1 MGNILLLFL
10 VLFPMLLSAWV
21 FPLRRRDRRYRNWLI
36 QIIPAVELAAALL
49 LLLWPGAALELPGVF
64 GFGLR
69 LQAGSLGSLLALV
82 SAFLWAATGLNCPSY
97 FAAAEGCN
105 RFYFFWLLT
114 LGALMGVF
122 LAADLFTLFVFF
134 EMMSFTSY
142 VWVVQN
148 ETEEARQAGQTYLAV
163 AVIGGMAL
171 LAGLLLLQQLLGT
184 LEFSA
189 MAEAVSALPAE
200 KRGSLYVAG
209 GCALVGFGAK
219 AGMFPLHIWLP
230 KAHPVA
236 PAPASAL
243 LSGILTKS
251 GVFGV
256 LILCRYLFWTELPWN
271 TVVLAL
277 GVVTMVLGAVLAL
290 FSVDLKRT
298 LACSSMSQIGFILV
312 GTAMQGFLNGEN
324 ALAAWGTV
332 LHMLNHSLI
341 KLVLFVA
348 AGVVYLGTHSL
359 NLNDIRGWGR
369 NKPVLKVLFFVG
381 AASIA
386 GIPGFSGYVSK
397 TLLHESIVEYI
408 HVLEHAGAA
417 AGWFTT
423 VEWLFLLSG
432 GLTAAHMTKLFG
444 AIFVSSRA
452 VGQRPAL
459 KDYMSPGTHAALS
472 VGAALLLVLG
482 LTPGLTM
489 EPLAQWAGR
498 FLRADPGHSVHYFAW
513 VNLKGAC
520 ISLAIGAAVYLLVV
534 RGLLM
539 RREADGMVYLDRWP
553 ARLDLENLVYRPLLS
568 ALTFVGALCARVAA
582 SVGDWLVLLG
592 ERILFTK
599 APGIFVPK
607 RAENFGTYGRKPLRF
622 LTEET
627 FSFDLM
633 LAGGGLIVLLLYLLL
648 FSVQAQERVS
658 RLTLQDR
665 RLRNRLRSLR

>member
-49 LLLWPGAALELPGVF
+49 LLLWPGAALELPGVL

-230 KAHPVA
+230 KARTGVCPAVRHPDQERCFRCAHSLPVSVLDR
-236 PAPASAL
+236 ASL
-243 LSGILTKS
+243 EYSGTGPGRGDYGAGS
-251 GVFGV
+251 
-256 LILCRYLFWTELPWN
+256 C
-271 TVVLAL
+271 A
-277 GVVTMVLGAVLAL
+277 GAVLRRSEA
-290 FSVDLKRT
+290 D
-298 LACSSMSQIGFILV
+298 ACLLLHVPDRLYSGGHSHAGLPERRERP
-312 GTAMQGFLNGEN
+312 GGLGHG
-324 ALAAWGTV
+324 AAHAEP
-332 LHMLNHSLI
+332 LPHQ
-341 KLVLFVA
+341 
-348 AGVVYLGTHSL
+348 AGVVCG
-359 NLNDIRGWGR
+359 GR
-369 NKPVLKVLFFVG
+369 CGV
-381 AASIA
+381 
-386 GIPGFSGYVSK
+386 SG
-397 TLLHESIVEYI
+397 
-408 HVLEHAGAA
+408 
-417 AGWFTT
+417 
-423 VEWLFLLSG
+423 
-432 GLTAAHMTKLFG
+432 
-444 AIFVSSRA
+444 
-452 VGQRPAL
+452 
-459 KDYMSPGTHAALS
+459 
-472 VGAALLLVLG
+472 
-482 LTPGLTM
+482 
-489 EPLAQWAGR
+489 
-498 FLRADPGHSVHYFAW
+498 
-513 VNLKGAC
+513 N
-520 ISLAIGAAVYLLVV
+520 SLA
-534 RGLLM
+534 
-539 RREADGMVYLDRWP
+539 E
-553 ARLDLENLVYRPLLS
+553 S
-568 ALTFVGALCARVAA
+568 
-582 SVGDWLVLLG
+582 
-592 ERILFTK
+592 
-599 APGIFVPK
+599 
-607 RAENFGTYGRKPLRF
+607 
-622 LTEET
+622 
-627 FSFDLM
+627 
-633 LAGGGLIVLLLYLLL
+633 
-648 FSVQAQERVS
+648 Q
-658 RLTLQDR
+658 
-665 RLRNRLRSLR
+665 

>member
-432 GLTAAHMTKLFG
+432 GLTAAYMTKLFV

-472 VGAALLLVLG
+472 VGAAPAAG
-482 LTPGLTM
+482 AGPDSGTDHGASGPMGGAI
-489 EPLAQWAGR
+489 PAGR
-498 FLRADPGHSVHYFAW
+498 SW
-513 VNLKGAC
+513 
-520 ISLAIGAAVYLLVV
+520 SQ
-534 RGLLM
+534 
-539 RREADGMVYLDRWP
+539 
-553 ARLDLENLVYRPLLS
+553 RPLFCLGQPEGRMHLPSYWRSSLS
-568 ALTFVGALCARVAA
+568 PGGPRAA
-582 SVGDWLVLLG
+582 D
-592 ERILFTK
+592 
-599 APGIFVPK
+599 A
-607 RAENFGTYGRKPLRF
+607 
-622 LTEET
+622 
-627 FSFDLM
+627 
-633 LAGGGLIVLLLYLLL
+633 AGGGWHGLSGPLAGPAGFGESGIPPAAVGPDLCGGPLRPGGRLRRRLAGAAGGADPLYQGPRHLCAEAGRELRHIRTETPPFPNGGDLLL
-648 FSVQAQERVS
+648 
-658 RLTLQDR
+658 
-665 RLRNRLRSLR
+665 